1 MKIIIRSFT
10 ILILSMLSVII
21 SSCSI
26 SAEKE
31 YINNIQGIYKSY
43 RVPGDMATVD
53 HYGNISQEGNLIY
66 QLHHVF
72 SPNKATYYIIDS
84 NYGVGYVPVF
94 YQTDM
99 LYMGNSSTNYQEV
112 DFTTITLFGMKTT

>member
-1 MKIIIRSFT
+1 MKIIILPFT
-10 ILILSMLSVII
+10 ILLLLIGF

-31 YINNIQGIYKSY
+31 YINNIQGMYENRRI
-43 RVPGDMATVD
+43 PGDMNTVD
-53 HYGNISQEGNLIY
+53 HFGNISQEGYLAY
-66 QLHHVF
+66 RLYHVF
-72 SPNKATYYIIDS
+72 SPNKAIYYIIDS
-84 NYGVGYVPVF
+84 KYGVGYVPVF

-112 DFTTITLFGMKTT
+112 DFTTITVFGMKVG

>member
-1 MKIIIRSFT
+1 
-10 ILILSMLSVII
+10 MLAMVI

-31 YINNIQGIYKSY
+31 YINNIQGIYESY
-43 RVPGDMATVD
+43 RIPGDMNTVD
-53 HYGNISQEGNLIY
+53 HYGNISQEGYLIY
-66 QLHHVF
+66 RLHHVF
-72 SPNKATYYIIDS
+72 SPNKAIYYIIDS
-84 NYGVGYVPVF
+84 NYGEGYVPVF
-94 YQTDM
+94 YQIDM

>member
-1 MKIIIRSFT
+1 MFFT
-10 ILILSMLSVII
+10 ILILSILPIGV

-31 YINNIQGIYKSY
+31 FINNIQGTYENYKTL
-43 RVPGDMATVD
+43 GDMNTVD

-66 QLHHVF
+66 RLYHVF

-84 NYGVGYVPVF
+84 KYGIGYVPVF

-99 LYMGNSSTNYQEV
+99 LYMGNSSENYQEV
-112 DFTTITLFGMKTT
+112 DFTTITVFGIRVN